1 MYLAILGCSGLYWAV
16 RGCTG
21 LYGAVLCCTGLY
33 WAVLGCTGR
42 SQQLLFCVF
51 SHFRHGDME
60 QTNEGPGD
68 TGASLFLTSVIR
80 QYFAKSFN
88 LILIKS

>member
-1 MYLAILGCSGLYWAV
+1 MDS
-16 RGCTG
+16 TG
-21 LYGAVLCCTGLY
+21 LYGAVLC
-33 WAVLGCTGR
+33 CTGR

-88 LILIKS
+88 LILIKL